1 MRILSSVVGFWNFN
15 LSNWFLDHRPRS
27 GRSPLWLVSPTS
39 ELRLNRIPE
48 LNVRSLN
55 LLRCARFN
63 QPQSQVMYED
73 PTEEE
78 NMQQSKIVRRE
89 FLKDT
94 GLVVAGPVV
103 ALSVFPAAGTAG
115 AEAAAGPAAVQSG
128 KVELELLNP
137 LGVIDPPPMLGIN
150 PRLKT
155 LEGKKLAMIHNNK
168 AGAKEFLIAVEELL
182 KAKYPSMT
190 FTHFDTNIN
199 LADTP
204 EKYAEMAKSC
214 DAFILG
220 SGD

>member
-1 MRILSSVVGFWNFN
+1 
-15 LSNWFLDHRPRS
+15 
-27 GRSPLWLVSPTS
+27 
-39 ELRLNRIPE
+39 
-48 LNVRSLN
+48 
-55 LLRCARFN
+55 
-63 QPQSQVMYED
+63 
-73 PTEEE
+73 
-78 NMQQSKIVRRE
+78 MQQSKIVRRE

-94 GLVVAGPVV
+94 GLVVVGPAV
-103 ALSVFPAAGTAG
+103 ALSVFPAAGKAG
-115 AEAAAGPAAVQSG
+115 AEAAADPAAVQSG

-137 LGVIDPPPMLGIN
+137 LGVIDPPKMLGIN

-182 KAKYPSMT
+182 KAKYPSTT